1 MIGRRRSRILYL
13 DHVENDGKLLFEQ
26 IVKLEPGRDGLH
38 AEVLHGAFVERN
50 LETRIRHVRAD
61 EQAVIFGVFW
71 CHRRRGLRRLQQFLI
86 ALTIVSF
93 VDVRIRTPRFGF
105 TKVSMNMN
113 SPETG
118 ERKDRLEG
126 PDSASGPYALIWRPL
141 TLEI

>member
-61 EQAVIFGVFW
+61 EQAVIFGVFR

-105 TKVSMNMN
+105 TKVSMNTN

-118 ERKDRLEG
+118 RERIAWKARTV
-126 PDSASGPYALIWRPL
+126 RPGL
-141 TLEI
+141 TR